1 MKKCECKPQCHEQ
14 LDDPCW
20 EHKCACKEDHT
31 KVENNYSY
39 TTTVTCITP
48 FNMPAVGEDL
58 ALQFDVLQSILPGA
72 VLWNKNVGY
81 LHVKSF
87 DAYTFTAIVENKDEN
102 GNKAIGAAVLV
113 NEKFHVGIPA
123 IKEGG
128 ENDYSNTPMLGA
140 DFISPHSTTTVS
152 VTSING
158 LRESEEVS
166 IQGYVYNLKTIIDRN
181 TIVLEYID
189 GKSAVPG
196 QVIEF
201 DPNKCGEPS
210 VAVVPFA
217 ANPCEA
223 GSITEGKI
231 IACSD
236 NLLAPIEGTSDGQLL
251 VWDNQQEKWVLKNNN
266 FQEMCAS
273 LTKCLI
279 VDTTEVSDD
288 DDETEDIT
296 YLTYVTKTSIF
307 SVGNKLNIGGT
318 TFIIREILD
327 DEKMRITPE
336 ETPSAPLSFSRG
348 TSVCIEECCT
358 WVPTK
363 LDNTV
368 DSSTWRPKS
377 LQTIAGAYIYES
389 HKDGEE
395 LHNIQLQLGS
405 GNVQKITVQQDGAT
419 IFNEDPKTKM
429 IVSCRCYG
437 LFKALSSLVS
447 SASDSDGNL
456 KKLNFVSR
464 LKIYR
469 ILSDGT
475 QELANDHTQAMRHSF
490 YLQTTGTG
498 TKQEKNPHHVFYSDE
513 VLYELPEY
521 DSENPDNSKVTF
533 SAMWEVELLDS
544 SSTDAVVTFGQ
555 ENSNGYMSVKII
567 TEGIRE

>member
-14 LDDPCW
+14 HDDPCW

-39 TTTVTCITP
+39 TTTVTCLTP
-48 FNMPAVGEDL
+48 FNMPAVGEEL
-58 ALQFDVLQSILPGA
+58 ALQFDKLDSILPGA

-87 DAYTFTAIVENKDEN
+87 EEDTSTVIVENKDEN

-251 VWDNQQEKWVLKNNN
+251 VWDDQQEKWVLKNNN

-288 DDETEDIT
+288 EDIT

-368 DSSTWRPKS
+368 DSPTWRPKS
-377 LQTIAGAYIYES
+377 LQTIGAAYIYES
-389 HKDGEE
+389 HKDADE
-395 LHNIQLQLGS
+395 LQNIELASGS
-405 GNVQKITVQQDGAT
+405 GNLSTLTVQQDGST
-419 IFNEDPKTKM
+419 IFNEDPSSKM

-437 LFKALSSLVS
+437 VIKMYASPVSAADQQSEDNDKINISFKLE
-447 SASDSDGNL
+447 
-456 KKLNFVSR
+456 
-464 LKIYR
+464 IYR
-469 ILSDGT
+469 ILADGT
-475 QELANDHTQAMRHSF
+475 QELANDGTSEVRHS
-490 YLQTTGTG
+490 YLLSTS
-498 TKQEKNPHHVFYSDE
+498 KNNPHNVWYNDE

-533 SAMWEVELLDS
+533 SAKWIVTRLDTS
-544 SSTDAVVTFGQ
+544 NTKAKVTFGG
-555 ENSNGYMSVKII
+555 NNGTAYMSVKII

>member
-1 MKKCECKPQCHEQ
+1 MRKCECKPQCHEQ
-14 LDDPCW
+14 HDDPCW

-39 TTTVTCITP
+39 TTTVTCLTP

-58 ALQFDVLQSILPGA
+58 VLQFDKLNSILPGA

-87 DAYTFTAIVENKDEN
+87 EDETSTVIVENKDEN

-113 NEKFHVGIPA
+113 DEKFHVGIPT
-123 IKEGG
+123 ITGEGA
-128 ENDYSNTPMLGA
+128 NDYSNTPMLGA

-181 TIVLEYID
+181 TIVLEYIE

-251 VWDNQQEKWVLKNNN
+251 VWDDQQEKWVLKNNN

-288 DDETEDIT
+288 DNEEEDIT

-368 DSSTWRPKS
+368 DSNTWRPKS

-389 HKDGEE
+389 HKDAEE
-395 LHNIQLQLGS
+395 LHSIELAGGS
-405 GNVQKITVQQDGAT
+405 GGVAELTVQQDGAT
-419 IFNEDPKTKM
+419 IFNEDAHTKM

-437 LFKALSSLVS
+437 VARFFVPPVTGAD
-447 SASDSDGNL
+447 AST
-456 KKLNFVSR
+456 KLNAECR
-464 LKIYR
+464 LEIYR
-469 ILSDGT
+469 ILADGT
-475 QELANDHTQAMRHSF
+475 QELANDKTYCIRESMLVSSTQN
-490 YLQTTGTG
+490 
-498 TKQEKNPHHVFYSDE
+498 NPHNLWYSDE

-521 DSENPDNSKVTF
+521 DSENPDSSKVTF
-533 SAMWEVELLDS
+533 SAKWTLIRRDTS
-544 SSTDAVVTFGQ
+544 SNGTKITFGDNDK
-555 ENSNGYMSVKII
+555 ESYMSVKIV

>member
-1 MKKCECKPQCHEQ
+1 MRKCDCKQPCPEVH
-14 LDDPCW
+14 DDPCW

-39 TTTVTCITP
+39 TTTVTCLTP
-48 FNMPAVGEDL
+48 FNMPSVDEGL
-58 ALQFDVLQSILPGA
+58 ALQFDKLDSILPGA

-87 DAYTFTAIVENKDEN
+87 EADTSTVIVENKDEN
-102 GNKAIGAAVLV
+102 GNKAIGAAVLAE
-113 NEKFHVGIPA
+113 EKFHVGIPN
-123 IKEGG
+123 ITDGG
-128 ENDYSNTPMLGA
+128 EHDYSNLPMLGA

-158 LRESEEVS
+158 LKESEEVS

-181 TIVLEYID
+181 TIVLEYIE

-196 QVIEF
+196 QIIEF

-217 ANPCEA
+217 SNPCEA
-223 GSITEGKI
+223 GAITEGKI

-236 NLLAPIEGTSDGQLL
+236 NLLAPIEGTADGQLL
-251 VWDNQQEKWVLKNNN
+251 VWDDQQEKWVLKNNN

-279 VDTTEVSDD
+279 VDTTEVSSDD
-288 DDETEDIT
+288 NEEEDVT
-296 YLTYVTKTSIF
+296 YLTYVTKTNIF

-368 DSSTWRPKS
+368 DSPTWRPKS

-389 HKDGEE
+389 HRDHED
-395 LHNIQLQLGS
+395 LQNVQLQLGT
-405 GNVQKITVQQDGAT
+405 GNTQEITVQQDGAT
-419 IFNEDPKTKM
+419 IFNEDPSSKM

-437 LFKALSSLVS
+437 LIKGRAEPV
-447 SASDSDGNL
+447 ASPDWD
-456 KKLNFVSR
+456 KKIILASR
-464 LKIYR
+464 LMIYR
-469 ILSDGT
+469 ILADGT
-475 QELANDHTQAMRHSF
+475 QELANDGTHEKRESF
-490 YLQTTGTG
+490 LLSSTRG
-498 TKQEKNPHHVFYSDE
+498 NPHHLSYSDE

-521 DSENPDNSKVTF
+521 NSSAPDNSKVTF
-533 SAMWEVELLDS
+533 SVKLQLEILDDS
-544 SSTDAVVTFGQ
+544 DADAIYSFGGTD
-555 ENSNGYMSVKII
+555 EIGYMSVKIV

>member
-14 LDDPCW
+14 HDDPCW

-39 TTTVTCITP
+39 TTTVTCLTP
-48 FNMPAVGEDL
+48 FNMPAIGEDL
-58 ALQFDVLQSILPGA
+58 ALQFDKLYSILPGA

-87 DAYTFTAIVENKDEN
+87 EDETSTVIVENKDEN

-113 NEKFHVGIPA
+113 DEKFHVGIPT
-123 IKEGG
+123 ITGEGA
-128 ENDYSNTPMLGA
+128 NDYSNTPMLGA

-196 QVIEF
+196 QIIEF

-236 NLLAPIEGTSDGQLL
+236 NLLAPIEGTADGQLL
-251 VWDNQQEKWVLKNNN
+251 VWDDQQEKWVLKNNN

-288 DDETEDIT
+288 DNEEEDIT

-368 DSSTWRPKS
+368 DSNTWRPKS

-389 HKDGEE
+389 HKDAEE
-395 LHNIQLQLGS
+395 LHSIALAGGS
-405 GNVQKITVQQDGAT
+405 GGVAELTVQQDGAT
-419 IFNEDPKTKM
+419 IFNEDAHTKM

-437 LFKALSSLVS
+437 VARFFVPPVAGAD
-447 SASDSDGNL
+447 AST
-456 KKLNFVSR
+456 KLNAECR
-464 LKIYR
+464 LEIYR
-469 ILSDGT
+469 ILADGT
-475 QELANDHTQAMRHSF
+475 QELANDKTSCIRESMLVSSTQN
-490 YLQTTGTG
+490 
-498 TKQEKNPHHVFYSDE
+498 NPHNLWYSDE

-521 DSENPDNSKVTF
+521 DPENPDTSKVTF
-533 SAMWEVELLDS
+533 SAKWTLIRRDTS
-544 SSTDAVVTFGQ
+544 SNGTKITFGDNDN
-555 ENSNGYMSVKII
+555 ESYMSVKIV

>member
-14 LDDPCW
+14 HDDPCW

-39 TTTVTCITP
+39 TTTVTCLTP
-48 FNMPAVGEDL
+48 FNMPAVGEEL
-58 ALQFDVLQSILPGA
+58 ALQFDNLTSILPGA

-87 DAYTFTAIVENKDEN
+87 EEDTSTAIVENKDEN

-113 NEKFHVGIPA
+113 DEKFHVGIPT
-123 IKEGG
+123 ITGEGA
-128 ENDYSNTPMLGA
+128 NDYSNTPMLGA

-251 VWDNQQEKWVLKNNN
+251 VWDDQQEKWVLKNNN

-288 DDETEDIT
+288 DDEDIT

-368 DSSTWRPKS
+368 DSNTWRPKS
-377 LQTIAGAYIYES
+377 LQTIGAAYIYES
-389 HKDGEE
+389 HKDHEE
-395 LHNIQLQLGS
+395 LQGVQLQKGS
-405 GNVQKITVQQDGAT
+405 GNIQEITVQQDGAT
-419 IFNEDPKTKM
+419 IFNEDAHSKM

-437 LFKALSSLVS
+437 LIKGLSKNT
-447 SASDSDGNL
+447 ASTQ
-456 KKLNFVSR
+456 KKIVLATR
-464 LKIYR
+464 LQIYR
-469 ILSDGT
+469 ILADGT
-475 QELANDHTQAMRHSF
+475 QELANEGTVNMQHSY
-490 YLQTTGTG
+490 YLFND
-498 TKQEKNPHHVFYSDE
+498 EDKNPHHMAYNDE

-521 DSENPDNSKVTF
+521 DPENPDNSKVTF
-533 SAMWEVELLDS
+533 SVVWTLALLSASDDEAIFAFGGN
-544 SSTDAVVTFGQ
+544 DAT
-555 ENSNGYMSVKII
+555 GYMSVKIV

>member
-1 MKKCECKPQCHEQ
+1 MKKCTCKQPCHEQ
-14 LDDPCW
+14 HDDPCW

-72 VLWNKNVGY
+72 VLWNNNVGY

-123 IKEGG
+123 IEEGG

-140 DFISPHSTTTVS
+140 DFISPHGTTTVS

-251 VWDNQQEKWVLKNNN
+251 VWDDQQEKWVLKNNN

-288 DDETEDIT
+288 DNEEEDIT

-336 ETPSAPLSFSRG
+336 ETPTAPLSFSRG

-377 LQTIAGAYIYES
+377 LQTIGAAYIYES
-389 HKDGEE
+389 HKDHEE
-395 LHNIQLQLGS
+395 LQGVQLQKGS
-405 GNVQKITVQQDGAT
+405 GNIQEITVQQDGAT
-419 IFNEDPKTKM
+419 IFNEDAHSKM

-437 LFKALSSLVS
+437 LVKGLSKNT
-447 SASDSDGNL
+447 ASTQ
-456 KKLNFVSR
+456 KKIVLATR
-464 LKIYR
+464 LQIYR
-469 ILSDGT
+469 ILADGT
-475 QELANDHTQAMRHSF
+475 QELAN
-490 YLQTTGTG
+490 TGTVNM
-498 TKQEKNPHHVFYSDE
+498 QHSYYLFNDEDKNPHHMAYNDE

-521 DSENPDNSKVTF
+521 DPENPDNSKVTF
-533 SAMWEVELLDS
+533 SVVWTLALLSASD
-544 SSTDAVVTFGQ
+544 DEAIFAFGG
-555 ENSNGYMSVKII
+555 NDGTGYMSVKII

>member
-1 MKKCECKPQCHEQ
+1 MRKCECKPQCHEQ
-14 LDDPCW
+14 HDDPCW

-39 TTTVTCITP
+39 TTTVTCLTP

-58 ALQFDVLQSILPGA
+58 ALQFDKLESILPGA

-87 DAYTFTAIVENKDEN
+87 EDETSTVVVENKDEN

-123 IKEGG
+123 ITGEGA
-128 ENDYSNTPMLGA
+128 NDYSNTPMLGA

-236 NLLAPIEGTSDGQLL
+236 NLLAPIEGTADGQLL
-251 VWDNQQEKWVLKNNN
+251 VWDDQQEKWVLKNNN

-288 DDETEDIT
+288 DNEEEDIT

-368 DSSTWRPKS
+368 DSNTWRPKS
-377 LQTIAGAYIYES
+377 LQTIGAAYIYES
-389 HKDGEE
+389 HKDHEE
-395 LHNIQLQLGS
+395 LQGVQLQKGS
-405 GNVQKITVQQDGAT
+405 GNIQEITVQQDGAT
-419 IFNEDPKTKM
+419 IFNEDAHSKM

-437 LFKALSSLVS
+437 LVKGLSKNT
-447 SASDSDGNL
+447 ASTQ
-456 KKLNFVSR
+456 KKIVLATR
-464 LKIYR
+464 LQIYR
-469 ILSDGT
+469 ILADGT
-475 QELANDHTQAMRHSF
+475 QELAN
-490 YLQTTGTG
+490 TGTVNM
-498 TKQEKNPHHVFYSDE
+498 QHSYYLFNDEDKNPHHMAYNDE

-521 DSENPDNSKVTF
+521 DPENPDNSKVTF
-533 SAMWEVELLDS
+533 SVVWTLALLSASD
-544 SSTDAVVTFGQ
+544 DEAIFAFGG
-555 ENSNGYMSVKII
+555 NDGTGYMSVKII